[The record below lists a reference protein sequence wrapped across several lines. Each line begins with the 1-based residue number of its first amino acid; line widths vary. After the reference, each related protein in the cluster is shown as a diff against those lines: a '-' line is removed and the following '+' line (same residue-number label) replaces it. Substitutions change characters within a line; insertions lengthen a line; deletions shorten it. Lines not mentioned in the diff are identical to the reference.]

1 MPLHYQPFNLYT
13 YLLINLVSIPRF
25 GPLFISI
32 NLEVFVLLSES
43 LFLQLSLLC
52 HQWNGDYFC
61 YSEGFVFTGSELAG
75 VNIHYFNNNRSSTI
89 QLLSRRQYQL
99 FTYRVN
105 INYLYFN
112 SFNTLYIF
120 RFTTSNNKKIF
131 ISLLNKLLHKY
142 QQDNNYQLFIIH
154 FSKYILI
161 NSHIHYINITYFSI
175 YQIHSMNYIKLF

>member
-99 FTYRVN
+99 FTYRTTL
-105 INYLYFN
+105 ITSTSTLLI
-112 SFNTLYIF
+112 LYIYF
-120 RFTTSNNKKIF
+120 V
-131 ISLLNKLLHKY
+131 LL
-142 QQDNNYQLFIIH
+142 
-154 FSKYILI
+154 SV
-161 NSHIHYINITYFSI
+161 ITRRYSFP
-175 YQIHSMNYIKLF
+175 F